1 MAVDFVIPLVVR
13 KEMKSV
19 MCGIVG
25 YVGKSN
31 CVEYILDGLSRLEYR
46 GYDSA
51 GIAIFNENNIS
62 IMKKCGKLNNL
73 KQYIKKI
80 KPVNGTC
87 GIGHTRWAT
96 HGKPSDLNS
105 HPHSQGRVTIVHNG
119 IIENYLQI
127 KQFLAEKNYT
137 FKTQTDS
144 EIVAALLDFLY
155 DKDPIQAII
164 KASKKLEGSYSLGIL
179 FENQPDKIYAIRKN
193 SPLIIGIGKSENFI
207 ASDVPAIIK
216 HTKKYMILDHDEIAI
231 LTKDFVKIVDF
242 QKNKIQKKIQTV
254 DWNVE
259 SAEKNGF
266 SHFMLKEIYE
276 QPKAAKRCMG
286 LHFDGDRLD
295 LKIKNLLDEKLKSL
309 KKIHIVACGT
319 AMHAGMVG
327 KYIIEKLAK
336 IPVEVEIASE
346 FRYKDPI
353 ISKEDLI
360 VIISQS
366 GETADSLA
374 ALRLA
379 KEKNVLTLAVVNV
392 VGSSIAREANSVLYT
407 HAGPE
412 ISVASTKAFTVQ
424 MVALYLLAIK
434 LANVFQKISDNEC
447 CKLCEKLRDIPN
459 KIEKTLKTDEKILKL
474 SNIFKNSRDVFF
486 IGRGVDY
493 CISLEASLK
502 LKELSYIHSEA
513 YAAGELKHGTI
524 SLIEE
529 NTPVIAIA
537 TQGDLYAKTIS
548 NLKEVKA
555 RGAKVVLI
563 CNENSP
569 IDNSLTD
576 LVVKIPDDMDIF
588 TPLCSIVPLQLFAYH
603 TAVLRGCDVDRPRN
617 LAKSV
622 TVE

>member
-1 MAVDFVIPLVVR
+1 
-13 KEMKSV
+13 

-31 CVEYILDGLSRLEYR
+31 CVECILDGLSRLEYR

-62 IMKKCGKLNNL
+62 IMKKCGKLSNL
-73 KQYIKKI
+73 KEYIKKTS
-80 KPVNGTC
+80 PPDGTC

-127 KQFLAEKNYT
+127 KQFLTEKNYI
-137 FKTQTDS
+137 FKTETDS

-155 DKDPIQAII
+155 DKDPIQAIV

-216 HTKKYMILDHDEIAI
+216 HTKKYMLLDHDEIAI
-231 LTKDFVKIVDF
+231 LTKDSVKIVDF
-242 QKNKIQKKIQTV
+242 EKNEIQKKIQTV
-254 DWNVE
+254 DWDVE

-266 SHFMLKEIYE
+266 SHFMLKEIFE

-295 LKIKNLLDEKLKSL
+295 LKIKNLSDKKLKNL

-379 KEKNVLTLAVVNV
+379 REKNLLTLAVVNV
-392 VGSSIAREANSVLYT
+392 VGSSIAREADSVLYT

-434 LANVFQKISDNEC
+434 LAKVFQKISDNEC
-447 CKLCEKLRDIPN
+447 FKLCEKLRDVPN
-459 KIEKTLKTDEKILKL
+459 EIEKALKTDEEILKL
-474 SNIFKNSRDVFF
+474 SNIFQNSRDVFF

-537 TQGDLYAKTIS
+537 TQDDLYAKTIS

-569 IDNSLTD
+569 IDKSLTD
-576 LVVKIPDDMDIF
+576 LVVKIPSNMDIF

>member
-1 MAVDFVIPLVVR
+1 
-13 KEMKSV
+13 

-31 CVEYILDGLSRLEYR
+31 CVECILDGLSRLEYR

-73 KQYIKKI
+73 KEYIEKNS
-80 KPVNGTC
+80 PLNGTC

-127 KQFLAEKNYT
+127 KQFLAEKNYI
-137 FKTQTDS
+137 FKTETDS

-155 DKDPIQAII
+155 DKNPVQAII
-164 KASKKLEGSYSLGIL
+164 EASKKLEGSYSLGIL
-179 FENQPDKIYAIRKN
+179 FEDQPDKIYAIRKN
-193 SPLIIGIGKSENFI
+193 SPLIIGVGQSENFI

-216 HTKKYMILDHDEIAI
+216 HTKKYMLLDQGEIAI
-231 LTKDFVKIVDF
+231 LTKDSVKVVDS
-242 QKNKIQKKIQTV
+242 QKNEIQKKIQTV
-254 DWNVE
+254 DWDVE

-266 SHFMLKEIYE
+266 SHFMLKEIFE

-286 LHFDGDRLD
+286 LHFDGDRLE
-295 LKIKNLLDEKLKSL
+295 LKIKNLSDKKLKSL

-346 FRYKDPI
+346 FRYKSPI

-379 KEKNVLTLAVVNV
+379 REKNILTLAVVNV
-392 VGSSIAREANSVLYT
+392 VGSSIAREADSVLYT

-434 LANVFQKISDNEC
+434 LANVFKKISDNEC
-447 CKLCEKLRDIPN
+447 YKLCEKLRDIPN
-459 KIEKTLKTDEKILKL
+459 KIEKTLETDDQILKL
-474 SNIFKNSRDVFF
+474 SNIFQNSKDVFF

-537 TQGDLYAKTIS
+537 TQDDLYAKTIS

-569 IDNSLTD
+569 IDKSLTD
-576 LVVKIPDDMDIF
+576 LVVKIPSNMDIF

>member
-13 KEMKSV
+13 KEMKSI

-31 CVEYILDGLSRLEYR
+31 CVECILDGLSRLEYR

-62 IMKKCGKLNNL
+62 IMKKCGKLSNL
-73 KQYIKKI
+73 KEYIKKI
-80 KPVNGTC
+80 KPINGTC

-119 IIENYLQI
+119 IIDNYLQI
-127 KQFLAEKNYT
+127 KQFLAEKNYI

-216 HTKKYMILDHDEIAI
+216 HTKKYMLLDHDEIAI
-231 LTKDFVKIVDF
+231 LTKDFVKIVDL
-242 QKNKIQKKIQTV
+242 QKNEIQKKIQTV
-254 DWNVE
+254 DWDVE

-295 LKIKNLLDEKLKSL
+295 LKIQNLSDKKLKSL

-392 VGSSIAREANSVLYT
+392 VGSSIAREADSVLYT

-424 MVALYLLAIK
+424 MVALYLFAIK

-447 CKLCEKLRDIPN
+447 FKLCEKLRDIPN
-459 KIEKTLKTDEKILKL
+459 KIEKTLKTDEEILKL
-474 SNIFKNSRDVFF
+474 SNVFKNSRDVFF

-537 TQGDLYAKTIS
+537 TQDDLYAKTIS

>member
-1 MAVDFVIPLVVR
+1 
-13 KEMKSV
+13 

-31 CVEYILDGLSRLEYR
+31 CLEYILDGLGRLEYR

-51 GIAIFNENNIS
+51 GIAIFNKNNIS
-62 IMKKCGKLNNL
+62 IMKKCGKLNKL
-73 KQYIKKI
+73 KEYIKKI
-80 KPVNGTC
+80 NPPDAIC

-96 HGKPSDLNS
+96 HGRPSDANS
-105 HPHSQGRVTIVHNG
+105 HPHSQGKVAIVHNG

-127 KQFLAEKNYT
+127 KQFLTDKNYI
-137 FKTQTDS
+137 FKTETDS

-155 DKDPIQAII
+155 EKDPVQAI
-164 KASKKLEGSYSLGIL
+164 KEACQKLEGSYSLGIL
-179 FENQPDKIYAIRKN
+179 FADRPNKIYAVRKN
-193 SPLIIGIGKSENFI
+193 SPLIVGIGKSENFI

-216 HTKKYMILDHDEIAI
+216 HTNKYMLLEHGEIAI
-231 LTKDFVKIVDF
+231 LEKDGVEVVDF
-242 QKNKIQKKIQTV
+242 ENREIKKEILTV
-254 DWNVE
+254 DWDVE

-276 QPKAAKRCMG
+276 QPKAAKDCIQ
-286 LHFDGDRLD
+286 LHFDGDELD
-295 LKIKNLLDEKLKSL
+295 LKVKNLSDEKLQSF

-353 ISKEDLI
+353 ISKDDLI
-360 VIISQS
+360 IIISQS

-379 KEKNVLTLAVVNV
+379 KQRGVFTLAIANV
-392 VGSSIAREANSVLYT
+392 VGSSIAREADSVLYT

-424 MVALYLLAIK
+424 MIALYLLAIK
-434 LANVFQKISDNEC
+434 LAKVCCQISDEKC
-447 CKLCEKLRDIPN
+447 CELCKKLRDIPN
-459 KIEKTLKTDEKILKL
+459 KIEKTIELDEKMLEL
-474 SNIFKNSRDVFF
+474 SNIFQRSKDIFF

-537 TQGDLYAKTIS
+537 TQSNLYTKTIS

-563 CNENSP
+563 CNENSQV
-569 IDNSLTD
+569 DRSLTN
-576 LVVKIPDDMDIF
+576 LVIKIPNDVDIF
-588 TPLCSIVPLQLFAYH
+588 SPLYSIVPLQLFAYH
-603 TAVLRGCDVDRPRN
+603 TAVLRGCDVDKPRN